1 MKSIKIYLSLIISL
15 VLFASCEKDVE
26 FKGTMTKSVL
36 VVNSFVSPDSVVS
49 ANVSESKFFL
59 EEESTITGI
68 ENATVSVYVNDVF
81 KENMIHTDKGNYT
94 GTYIPTIGEIIKLVV
109 TVPNKT
115 DVSCQDKV
123 LTRPEIVS
131 VDTTVTSEHSYYNYT
146 VKDIINKDGSKGYVY
161 DTIFKQVYTDYEFKI
176 KMKDK
181 GSEKNYY
188 RLTVVRKYTY
198 TDGTVYYGDPH
209 ISENVDPQAYSS
221 DPLQTEDD
229 SNPFCV
235 FSDDIINGKEYTM
248 KFKLSESTTVHY
260 DQSLNGKIEMIIA
273 LQQIS
278 KDYYLYLRTRAAA
291 NEDDVFSEPV
301 QIHCNI
307 KNGLGVFGSYSS
319 TVKIMRL

>member
-1 MKSIKIYLSLIISL
+1 MKSVKIYLSLIISL

-26 FKGTMTKSVL
+26 FKGTMTKSAL
-36 VVNSFVSPDSVVS
+36 VVNSFVSPDSIVS

-81 KENMIHTDKGNYT
+81 KEKMIHLDKGNYR

-109 TVPNKT
+109 TVPTKT

-131 VDTTVTSEHSYYNYT
+131 VDTTITSSRLN
-146 VKDIINKDGSKGYVY
+146 GYHLKQHTKLNSSDTQVY
-161 DTIFKQVYTDYEFKI
+161 DTIGENRSNDYEFKI
-176 KMKDK
+176 KMKDN
-181 GSEKNYY
+181 GNEKNYY
-188 RLTVVRKYTY
+188 RLAVIRKYTY

-209 ISENVDPQAYSS
+209 ISENIDPQAYSS
-221 DPLQTEDD
+221 DPLQTGDD

-248 KFKLSESTTVHY
+248 KFKLNESTNVNY
-260 DQSLNGKIEMIIA
+260 DQSENDKTELIIA

-278 KDYYLYLRTRAAA
+278 KDYYLYLRTRAVA

-301 QIHCNI
+301 QIHCNV

-319 TVKIMRL
+319 SVRIMRL

>member
-1 MKSIKIYLSLIISL
+1 MKSVKIYLSLIISL

-26 FKGTMTKSVL
+26 FKGEMTKSVL
-36 VVNSFVSPDSVVS
+36 VVNSFVSPDSIVS

-68 ENATVSVYVNDVF
+68 ENATVSVYVNGTF
-81 KENMIHTDKGNYT
+81 KEKMIHLDNGNYT

-115 DVSCQDKV
+115 DVSCEDKV

-131 VDTTVTSEHSYYNYT
+131 VDTTITSSTLNGYHLNEHTKLNSSDT
-146 VKDIINKDGSKGYVY
+146 QVY
-161 DTIFKQVYTDYEFKI
+161 DTIGENRSNDYEFKI
-176 KMKDK
+176 KMKDN

-188 RLTVVRKYTY
+188 RLAVIRKYTY
-198 TDGTVYYGDPH
+198 TDGTAYYGDPH
-209 ISENVDPQAYSS
+209 ISENIDPQAYSS
-221 DPLQTEDD
+221 DPLQTGDD

-248 KFKLSESTTVHY
+248 KFKLNESTNVNY
-260 DQSLNGKIEMIIA
+260 DQSENDKTEMIIA

-278 KDYYLYLRTRAAA
+278 KDYYLYLRTRAVA

-301 QIHCNI
+301 QIHCNV

-319 TVKIMRL
+319 SVRIMRL

>member
-1 MKSIKIYLSLIISL
+1 MKSVKIYLSLIISL

-59 EEESTITGI
+59 EEENTITGI

-81 KENMIHTDKGNYT
+81 KEKMIHTDKGNYT

-109 TVPNKT
+109 TVPDKT

-131 VDTTVTSEHSYYNYT
+131 VDTAVTSST
-146 VKDIINKDGSKGYVY
+146 GGYLLDYHTKLNSNDTQVY
-161 DTIFKQVYTDYEFKI
+161 DTIGKSRNYDCEFKI

-181 GSEKNYY
+181 GNEKNYY
-188 RLTVVRKYTY
+188 RLAVVRNSTFEGESGYEFVHI
-198 TDGTVYYGDPH
+198 TDNIDP
-209 ISENVDPQAYSS
+209 EAYSS

-235 FSDDIINGKEYTM
+235 FSDDIINGKEYTL
-248 KFKLSESTTVHY
+248 KFKLSQNVITFYNRPKETK
-260 DQSLNGKIEMIIA
+260 QELIIA

-278 KDYYLYLRTRAAA
+278 KDYYLYLRTRAVA
-291 NEDDVFSEPV
+291 NEDNVFSEPV

-319 TVKIMRL
+319 SVRIMRL

>member
-1 MKSIKIYLSLIISL
+1 MKSVKIYLSLIISM

-59 EEESTITGI
+59 EEESTIIGI
-68 ENATVSVYVNDVF
+68 ENATVSVYVNDTF
-81 KENMIHTDKGNYT
+81 KEKMIHTDKGNYS
-94 GTYIPTIGEIIKLVV
+94 GTYIPSIGEIIKLVV

-115 DVSCQDKV
+115 EVSCQDKV

-131 VDTTVTSEHSYYNYT
+131 VDTTVTSST
-146 VKDIINKDGSKGYVY
+146 SGYLLDYHTKQNPNDTQVY
-161 DTIFKQVYTDYEFKI
+161 DTIGESRNYDCEFKI

-188 RLTVVRKYTY
+188 RLAIVRKSTY
-198 TDGTVYYGDPH
+198 EGQIGYMDPH
-209 ISENVDPQAYSS
+209 ITDNIDPEAYSS
-221 DPLQTEDD
+221 DPLQTDDD
-229 SNPFCV
+229 SNPFSV
-235 FSDDIINGKEYTM
+235 FSDDIINGKEYTL
-248 KFKLSESTTVHY
+248 KFKLS
-260 DQSLNGKIEMIIA
+260 QSSATFYNRPTENKEELIIA

-278 KDYYLYLRTRAAA
+278 KDYYLYLRTRAVA
-291 NEDDVFSEPV
+291 NEDNVFSEPV

-319 TVKIMRL
+319 SVKIMRL

>member
-36 VVNSFVSPDSVVS
+36 VVNSFVSPDSIVS

-68 ENATVSVYVNDVF
+68 ENATVSVYVNGTF
-81 KENMIHTDKGNYT
+81 KEKMIHLDKGNYT

-109 TVPNKT
+109 TVPNQT
-115 DVSCQDKV
+115 DVSCEDKV

-131 VDTTVTSEHSYYNYT
+131 VDTTVTYVNNYYN
-146 VKDIINKDGSKGYVY
+146 VDIRYITNNDGSKGYVY
-161 DTIFKQVYTDYEFKI
+161 DTISKEVYSDYEFKI
-176 KMKDK
+176 KMKDN

-209 ISENVDPQAYSS
+209 ISDNIDPESYSS

-229 SNPFCV
+229 SNPFCI
-235 FSDDIINGKEYTM
+235 FGDDIINGKEYTM
-248 KFKLSESTTVHY
+248 KFKLSEGTTTY
-260 DQSLNGKIEMIIA
+260 FDKSLSDKTEMIIA
-273 LQQIS
+273 FQQIS
-278 KDYYLYLRTRAAA
+278 KDYYLYLRTRAVA

-319 TVKIMRL
+319 TVRIMRL

>member
-1 MKSIKIYLSLIISL
+1 MKSVKIYLSLIISL

-26 FKGTMTKSVL
+26 FKGEMTKSVL

-59 EEESTITGI
+59 EEENTITGI

-81 KENMIHTDKGNYT
+81 KEKMIHTDKGNYR

-109 TVPNKT
+109 TVSNKT

-131 VDTTVTSEHSYYNYT
+131 VDTAVTSST
-146 VKDIINKDGSKGYVY
+146 GGYLLDYHTKLNSNDTQVY
-161 DTIFKQVYTDYEFKI
+161 DTIGKSRNYDCEFKI

-181 GSEKNYY
+181 GNEKNYY
-188 RLTVVRKYTY
+188 RLAVVRNSTFEGESGYEFVHI
-198 TDGTVYYGDPH
+198 TDNIDP
-209 ISENVDPQAYSS
+209 EAYSS

-235 FSDDIINGKEYTM
+235 FSDDIINGKEYTL
-248 KFKLSESTTVHY
+248 KFKLSQNVITFYNRPKETK
-260 DQSLNGKIEMIIA
+260 QELIIA

-278 KDYYLYLRTRAAA
+278 KDYYLYLRTRAVA
-291 NEDDVFSEPV
+291 NEDNVFSEPV

-319 TVKIMRL
+319 SVRIIRL

>member
-1 MKSIKIYLSLIISL
+1 MKSVKIYLSLIISL

-26 FKGTMTKSVL
+26 FKGEMTKSVL

-81 KENMIHTDKGNYT
+81 KEKMIHTDKGNYT

-131 VDTTVTSEHSYYNYT
+131 VDTTVTSST
-146 VKDIINKDGSKGYVY
+146 GGYLLDYHTKLNSNDTQVY
-161 DTIFKQVYTDYEFKI
+161 DTIGKSRNYDCEFKI

-181 GSEKNYY
+181 GNEKNYY
-188 RLTVVRKYTY
+188 RLAVVRNSTFEGESGYEFVHI
-198 TDGTVYYGDPH
+198 TDNIDP
-209 ISENVDPQAYSS
+209 EAYSS

-235 FSDDIINGKEYTM
+235 FSDDIINGKEYTL
-248 KFKLSESTTVHY
+248 KFKLSQNVITFYNRPKETK
-260 DQSLNGKIEMIIA
+260 QELIIA

-278 KDYYLYLRTRAAA
+278 KDYYLYLRTRAVA
-291 NEDDVFSEPV
+291 NEDNVFSEPV

-319 TVKIMRL
+319 SVRIMRL

>member
-1 MKSIKIYLSLIISL
+1 MKSVKIYLSLTISL

-26 FKGTMTKSVL
+26 FKGEMTKSVL

-81 KENMIHTDKGNYT
+81 KEKMIHTDKGNYT

-115 DVSCQDKV
+115 DVSCQDNV

-131 VDTTVTSEHSYYNYT
+131 VDTAVTSEHSYYNYT

-161 DTIFKQVYTDYEFKI
+161 DTISKQVYSDYEFKI
-176 KMKDK
+176 KIKDN
-181 GSEKNYY
+181 GNEKNYY
-188 RLTVVRKYTY
+188 RLAVVRKHTY
-198 TDGTVYYGDPH
+198 TDGTVHYGDPQ
-209 ISENVDPQAYSS
+209 ISDNIDPEAYSS
-221 DPLQTEDD
+221 DPLQSGDD
-229 SNPFCV
+229 SNPFSI
-235 FSDDIINGKEYTM
+235 FADDIINGKEYTM
-248 KFKLSESTTVHY
+248 KFKLSESTTMYY
-260 DQSLNGKIEMIIA
+260 DQSQNDKTEMIIA
-273 LQQIS
+273 VQQIS
-278 KDYYLYLRTRAAA
+278 KDYYLYLRTRAVA
-291 NEDDVFSEPV
+291 NEDNVFSEPV

-319 TVKIMRL
+319 SVRIMRL

>member
-1 MKSIKIYLSLIISL
+1 
-15 VLFASCEKDVE
+15 LFASCEKDVE

-81 KENMIHTDKGNYT
+81 KEKMIHTDKGNYT

-131 VDTTVTSEHSYYNYT
+131 VDTAVTSST
-146 VKDIINKDGSKGYVY
+146 GGYLLDYHTKLNSNDTQVY
-161 DTIFKQVYTDYEFKI
+161 DTIGKSRNYDCEFKI

-181 GSEKNYY
+181 GNEKNYY
-188 RLTVVRKYTY
+188 RLAVVRNSTFEGESGYEFVHI
-198 TDGTVYYGDPH
+198 TDNIDP
-209 ISENVDPQAYSS
+209 EAYSS

-235 FSDDIINGKEYTM
+235 FSDDIINGKEYTL
-248 KFKLSESTTVHY
+248 KFKLSQNVITFYNRPKETK
-260 DQSLNGKIEMIIA
+260 QELIIA

-278 KDYYLYLRTRAAA
+278 KDYYLYLRTRAVA
-291 NEDDVFSEPV
+291 NEDNVFSEPV

-319 TVKIMRL
+319 SVRIMRL

>member
-1 MKSIKIYLSLIISL
+1 MKSVKIYLSLIISL

-81 KENMIHTDKGNYT
+81 KEKMIHTDKGNYT

-131 VDTTVTSEHSYYNYT
+131 VDTAVTSST
-146 VKDIINKDGSKGYVY
+146 GGYLLDYHTKLNSNDTQVY
-161 DTIFKQVYTDYEFKI
+161 DTIGKSRNYDCEFKI

-181 GSEKNYY
+181 GNEKNYY
-188 RLTVVRKYTY
+188 RLAVVRNSTFEGESGYE
-198 TDGTVYYGDPH
+198 DPH
-209 ISENVDPQAYSS
+209 ITDNIDPQAYSS

-235 FSDDIINGKEYTM
+235 FSDDIINGKEYTL
-248 KFKLSESTTVHY
+248 KFKLSQNVITFYNRPKETK
-260 DQSLNGKIEMIIA
+260 QELIIA

-278 KDYYLYLRTRAAA
+278 KDYYLYLRTRAVA
-291 NEDDVFSEPV
+291 NEDNVFSEPV

-319 TVKIMRL
+319 SVRIMRL

>member
-1 MKSIKIYLSLIISL
+1 MKSVKIYLSLIISL

-26 FKGTMTKSVL
+26 FKGEMTKSVL

-68 ENATVSVYVNDVF
+68 ENATVSVYVNGTF
-81 KENMIHTDKGNYT
+81 KEKMIHLDKGNYT

-109 TVPNKT
+109 TVPTKT
-115 DVSCQDKV
+115 EVSCEDKV

-131 VDTTVTSEHSYYNYT
+131 VDTTVTSSTGGYLLDYHT
-146 VKDIINKDGSKGYVY
+146 KINSNDTQVY
-161 DTIFKQVYTDYEFKI
+161 DTIGKSRNYDCEFKI

-188 RLTVVRKYTY
+188 RLAVVRKSTFEGESGYEFAHI
-198 TDGTVYYGDPH
+198 TDN
-209 ISENVDPQAYSS
+209 IDPQAYSS

-235 FSDDIINGKEYTM
+235 FSDDIINGKEYTL
-248 KFKLSESTTVHY
+248 KFKLSQNVITFYNRPKETK
-260 DQSLNGKIEMIIA
+260 QELIIA

-301 QIHCNI
+301 QIHCNV

-319 TVKIMRL
+319 SVRIMRL

>member
-1 MKSIKIYLSLIISL
+1 MKSVKIYLSLIISL

-26 FKGTMTKSVL
+26 FKGEMTKSVL

-59 EEESTITGI
+59 EEENTITGI

-81 KENMIHTDKGNYT
+81 KEKMIHTDKGNYR

-109 TVPNKT
+109 TVSNKT

-131 VDTTVTSEHSYYNYT
+131 VDTAVTSST
-146 VKDIINKDGSKGYVY
+146 GGYLLDYHTKLNSNDTQVY
-161 DTIFKQVYTDYEFKI
+161 DTIGKSRNYDCEFKI

-181 GSEKNYY
+181 GNEKNYY
-188 RLTVVRKYTY
+188 RLAVVRNSTFEGESGYEFVHI
-198 TDGTVYYGDPH
+198 TDNIDP
-209 ISENVDPQAYSS
+209 EAYSS

-235 FSDDIINGKEYTM
+235 FSDDIINGKEYTL
-248 KFKLSESTTVHY
+248 KFKLSQNVITFYNRPKETK
-260 DQSLNGKIEMIIA
+260 QELIIA

-278 KDYYLYLRTRAAA
+278 KDYYLYLRTRAVA
-291 NEDDVFSEPV
+291 NEDNVFSEPV

-319 TVKIMRL
+319 SVRIMRL

>member
-1 MKSIKIYLSLIISL
+1 MKSVKIYLSLIISL

-26 FKGTMTKSVL
+26 FKGEMTKSVL

-81 KENMIHTDKGNYT
+81 KEKMIHTDKGNYT

-115 DVSCQDKV
+115 DVSCQDNV

-131 VDTTVTSEHSYYNYT
+131 VDTTVTSST
-146 VKDIINKDGSKGYVY
+146 GGYLLDYHTKLNSNDTQVY
-161 DTIFKQVYTDYEFKI
+161 DTIGKSRNYDCEFKI

-181 GSEKNYY
+181 GNEKNYY
-188 RLTVVRKYTY
+188 RLAVVRKSTFEGESGYEFVHI
-198 TDGTVYYGDPH
+198 TDNIDP
-209 ISENVDPQAYSS
+209 EAYSS

-235 FSDDIINGKEYTM
+235 FSDDIINGKEYTL
-248 KFKLSESTTVHY
+248 KFKLSQNVITFYNRPKETK
-260 DQSLNGKIEMIIA
+260 QELIIA

-278 KDYYLYLRTRAAA
+278 KDYYLYLRTRAVA
-291 NEDDVFSEPV
+291 NEDNVFSEPV

-319 TVKIMRL
+319 SVRIMRL

>member
-1 MKSIKIYLSLIISL
+1 MKSVKIYLSLIISL

-81 KENMIHTDKGNYT
+81 KEKMIHTDKGNYT

-131 VDTTVTSEHSYYNYT
+131 VDTTVTSST
-146 VKDIINKDGSKGYVY
+146 GGYIRDYHTKLNPNDTQVY
-161 DTIFKQVYTDYEFKI
+161 DTIGESRNYDCEFKI

-188 RLTVVRKYTY
+188 RLAVVRNSTFEGESGYEFVHI
-198 TDGTVYYGDPH
+198 TDNIDP
-209 ISENVDPQAYSS
+209 EAYSS

-235 FSDDIINGKEYTM
+235 FSDDIINGKEYTL
-248 KFKLSESTTVHY
+248 KFKLSQNVITFYNRPKETK
-260 DQSLNGKIEMIIA
+260 QELIIA

-278 KDYYLYLRTRAAA
+278 KDYYLYLRTRAVA
-291 NEDDVFSEPV
+291 NEDNVFSEPV

-319 TVKIMRL
+319 SVRIIRL

>member
-1 MKSIKIYLSLIISL
+1 MKSVKIYLSLIISL

-81 KENMIHTDKGNYT
+81 KEKMIHTDKGNYI

-115 DVSCQDKV
+115 DVSCQDNV

-131 VDTTVTSEHSYYNYT
+131 VDTTVTSST
-146 VKDIINKDGSKGYVY
+146 GGYLLDYHTKLNSNDTQVY
-161 DTIFKQVYTDYEFKI
+161 DTIGKSRNYDCEFKI

-181 GSEKNYY
+181 GNEKNYY
-188 RLTVVRKYTY
+188 RLAVVRKSTFEGESGYEFVHI
-198 TDGTVYYGDPH
+198 TDNIDP
-209 ISENVDPQAYSS
+209 EAYSS

-235 FSDDIINGKEYTM
+235 FSDDIINGKEYTL
-248 KFKLSESTTVHY
+248 KFKLSQNVITFYNRPKETK
-260 DQSLNGKIEMIIA
+260 QELIIA

-278 KDYYLYLRTRAAA
+278 KDYYLYLRTRAVA
-291 NEDDVFSEPV
+291 NEDNVFSEPV

-319 TVKIMRL
+319 SVRIMRL

>member
-1 MKSIKIYLSLIISL
+1 MKSVKIYLSLIISL

-26 FKGTMTKSVL
+26 FKGTMTKSAL

-68 ENATVSVYVNDVF
+68 ENATVSVYVNGTF
-81 KENMIHTDKGNYT
+81 KEKMIHTDKGNYR

-109 TVPNKT
+109 TVPTKT

-123 LTRPEIVS
+123 LTRPELIS
-131 VDTTVTSEHSYYNYT
+131 IDTTVTFVHAYYNI
-146 VKDIINKDGSKGYVY
+146 VMRDIVNNDGSKVYVY
-161 DTIFKQVYTDYEFKI
+161 DTLSKQAYSDYEFKI
-176 KMKDK
+176 KMKDN

-188 RLTVVRKYTY
+188 RLTVLRKYTY
-198 TDGTVYYGDPH
+198 TDGTVYYGDPQ
-209 ISENVDPQAYSS
+209 ISENIDPQAYSS
-221 DPLQTEDD
+221 DPLQTGDD

-248 KFKLSESTTVHY
+248 KFKLSESTTEYY
-260 DQSLNGKIEMIIA
+260 DKSTESKTELIIA

-319 TVKIMRL
+319 SVRIMRL